1 MPRPPRADLRA
12 RHAFAFAITA
22 LAGFAAVLAPACV
35 LPPPVAAADQ
45 VGPPGGF
52 GPPGGVADPPPP
64 AVPGPP
70 GSDGERPV
78 VEGPGAAGALVVH
91 LDGWGGRVHAG
102 PRDDAGADVS
112 NIVTEAGL
120 AHVDVPAFEGTAL
133 EWIALEACVA
143 RAYAGLPI
151 TLVRRPPSERPYVR
165 VIVGGSAAM
174 LGPTDRWGVASTGP
188 GTVVTDG
195 VGFVFSAD
203 HQTTTRGLDLCQSV
217 SHELGHLI
225 GLPHTPDCRDL
236 MSDDRS
242 CPHEAF
248 SELSRARLEA
258 SLRRWG
264 EVVALPM
271 PARVTGVVGED
282 PAVTGLRF
290 WSRGIEP
297 MPGGVPALAPAF
309 LAFTVQAPRPVA
321 RALLRVVTPEL
332 LRGEYHCL
340 VDGAECD
347 VVGNQ
352 IIGRYPVT
360 GAGQFHL
367 LVEVTY
373 QDGTTRTTPWIS
385 VVKS

>member
-1 MPRPPRADLRA
+1 MPRPPRAELRA

-45 VGPPGGF
+45 AGPPGGF
-52 GPPGGVADPPPP
+52 GPPGGVAAPPPP

-258 SLRRWG
+258 SLRR
-264 EVVALPM
+264 L
-271 PARVTGVVGED
+271 
-282 PAVTGLRF
+282 
-290 WSRGIEP
+290 GIERIDLLQIHNVYGLDEL
-297 MPGGVPALAPAF
+297 MPHFLEYKKAGKIRYIGISTSVDRQYEQMQAALAPQATTAQIDAF
-309 LAFTVQAPRPVA
+309 GQTWQGWV
-321 RALLRVVTPEL
+321 RAMLIDHADDPEL
-332 LRGEYHCL
+332 
-340 VDGAECD
+340 
-347 VVGNQ
+347 
-352 IIGRYPVT
+352 IT
-360 GAGQFHL
+360 
-367 LVEVTY
+367 VE
-373 QDGTTRTTPWIS
+373 D
-385 VVKS
+385 